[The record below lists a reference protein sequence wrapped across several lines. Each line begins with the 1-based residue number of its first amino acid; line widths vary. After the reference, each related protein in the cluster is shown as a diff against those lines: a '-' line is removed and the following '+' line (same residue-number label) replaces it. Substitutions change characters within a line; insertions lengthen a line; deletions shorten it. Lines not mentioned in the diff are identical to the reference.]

1 MKSKQLKII
10 IIVVLNIG
18 MHHLNLHWIDFLEP
32 LNAQTLTPL
41 LDEKKYQHSLKRK
54 QYQENNSLILQNH
67 NTDSTIYILKGS
79 IIKIDYQDIYMKFIS
94 YNPDNNSI
102 TLKPYNTQDIQISYN
117 LSSINRLTVQIINKT
132 FWQSLNDMTYVD
144 GFSIMGLGVLAGIG
158 IFTALG
164 LESANY
170 DASLTGALV
179 GFFASYPAMLM
190 VANYKRQEPPKELLL
205 NEWKVIN

>member
-1 MKSKQLKII
+1 MKSKQLKNII
-10 IIVVLNIG
+10 ILVLNVG
-18 MHHLNLHWIDFLEP
+18 MHHLNLHWIDFVEP

-41 LDEKKYQHSLKRK
+41 LDEKKYQYSLKRK

-79 IIKIDYQDIYMKFIS
+79 VVKIDYQDIYMKFIS

-102 TLKPYNTQDIQISYN
+102 TLKPHTQDIQISYN
-117 LSSINRLTVQIINKT
+117 LSSINRLTVKIINKT
-132 FWQSLNDMTYVD
+132 LWQSLNDMTHVE
-144 GFSIMGLGVLAGIG
+144 GFSIMGLGVLTGIG

-170 DASLTGALV
+170 DASLTGALL
-179 GFFASYPAMLM
+179 GFFASVPATIM
-190 VANYKRQEPPKELLL
+190 VADHKRREPPKELLL